1 MAASKNPRNRL
12 QHMLFHIKGVEAMM
26 PGMTFERFRREYQVE
41 RAVERALEVIS
52 EAAKTLPPELTARY
66 PGVEWADIIGIGN
79 ILRHKYEEVD
89 PEILWDIV
97 RNHLPKLKSVVVEMM
112 AREFEDA

>member
-1 MAASKNPRNRL
+1 MAPSKNPRNRL
-12 QHMLFHIKGVEAMM
+12 QHMLFHIKGVEGMM
-26 PGMTFERFRREYQVE
+26 PGVTFEQFCAEYQVE

-52 EAAKTLPPELTARY
+52 EAAKALPPELTARY
-66 PGVEWADIIGIGN
+66 PGVVWEDIIGIGN
-79 ILRHKYEEVD
+79 ILRHKYEDVD

-97 RNHLPKLKSVVVEMM
+97 QNHLPTLKEVVVKML